1 MYYPCLALEKSTW
14 VAMVTVNS
22 PSVLPLSQ
30 DNSNMQKYVQSVKK
44 FIWLIS
50 TSCFQDL
57 WSYSVAYII
66 IESSCHFRAL

>member
-30 DNSNMQKYVQSVKK
+30 DNSNMQKYVQSLKK
-44 FIWLIS
+44 
-50 TSCFQDL
+50 
-57 WSYSVAYII
+57 AYLVNKYKLFPRPL
-66 IESSCHFRAL
+66 EL